1 VICSET
7 PKGMHGN
14 KPDQMW
20 QNNHFPPTR
29 AKVPMTLT
37 TTFSVSALPAQLI
50 KHGRLLCAGVVL
62 GASLAA
68 TVPVLAQGAPQG
80 MKIGFVSTE
89 RILRDSKPAQ
99 DAQKKIEAEFKRR
112 DDELQNLA
120 NSLRDQAQKFDK
132 DAPVLAESE
141 RIRRQRQLTDLDSDL
156 QRKRRE
162 FQEDFN
168 RRRNEE
174 FTIIIEKADAAIK
187 QLAEQQGYDL
197 ILQDAVT
204 VSPRVDITDQIL
216 KALGG

>member
-1 VICSET
+1 M
-7 PKGMHGN
+7 K
-14 KPDQMW
+14 
-20 QNNHFPPTR
+20 
-29 AKVPMTLT
+29 
-37 TTFSVSALPAQLI
+37 FSNAVSTSTVCAQFA
-50 KHGRLLCAGVVL
+50 KHGRALCAGAVLL
-62 GASLAA
+62 GASLAVIA
-68 TVPVLAQGAPQG
+68 PAQAQVGTQQG
-80 MKIGFVSTE
+80 VKIGFVSTE

-99 DAQKKIEAEFKRR
+99 DAQKKIDAEFKQR
-112 DDELQNLA
+112 DDELQKLA
-120 NSLRDQAQKFDK
+120 SSLRDQAQKFDK

-141 RIRRQRQLTDLDSDL
+141 RVRRQRQLTDLDSDL

-174 FTIIIEKADAAIK
+174 FTAIVEKADAAIK

-216 KALGG
+216 KAMGG

>member
-1 VICSET
+1 MKSST
-7 PKGMHGN
+7 
-14 KPDQMW
+14 
-20 QNNHFPPTR
+20 
-29 AKVPMTLT
+29 A
-37 TTFSVSALPAQLI
+37 FSVFTLGAQLATRS
-50 KHGRLLCAGVVL
+50 RLLCAGAVL
-62 GASLAA
+62 GISLAA
-68 TVPVLAQGAPQG
+68 LAPAQAQTGV
-80 MKIGFVSTE
+80 KIGFVSTE
-89 RILRDSKPAQ
+89 RILRDSKPAL
-99 DAQKKIEAEFKRR
+99 DAQKKIEAEFKKR
-112 DDELQNLA
+112 DDELQRLA
-120 NSLRDQAQKFDK
+120 NTLRDQAQKFDK

-174 FTIIIEKADAAIK
+174 FTAIIEKADAAIK
-187 QLAEQQGYDL
+187 QLAEKQGYDL